1 MISKNDTAASLVD
14 VAYRRIRE
22 DLSKGDL
29 TPGEKLNVRLLT
41 ERYEISDTPVKQ
53 ALNRL
58 MVEGVVESIPRK
70 GMKVKRIT
78 WAEIEEILEFR
89 IMMERFYAPKVIT
102 VLANDVRLQKAFDE
116 NLTEHLRLAQSYG
129 SLEEHQAVYR
139 LDQQFH
145 RMYLMCG
152 GSRKALQVFDSLNS
166 HIYAT
171 YLFNRQPREKTVGGV
186 LEHRAIYEAVLA
198 GKLEELL
205 MLLDLH
211 SKNAHEIIYLTL
223 KINSHIV

>member
-1 MISKNDTAASLVD
+1 MVLKNDTAASLVD

-22 DLSKGDL
+22 DLAKGDL

-41 ERYEISDTPVKQ
+41 ERYEVSDTPVKQ

-78 WAEIEEILEFR
+78 WGEIEEILEFR
-89 IMMERFYAPKVIT
+89 IMMERFYAPKVMT
-102 VLANDVRLQKAFDE
+102 ALSNDVRLQKAFDE

-129 SLEEHQAVYR
+129 TLEEHQTVYR

-145 RMYLMCG
+145 RMYLVCG

-171 YLFNRQPREKTVGGV
+171 YLFDRQPREKTISGA
-186 LEHRAIYEAVLA
+186 LEHRAVYEAILA
-198 GKLEELL
+198 GNLEELL
-205 MLLDLH
+205 SLLELH
-211 SKNAHEIIYLTL
+211 NKNAREIIYLTL
-223 KINSHIV
+223 KINSRIV